1 MLLATI
7 SYNKQGFL
15 GGIMFQNKHE
25 FKRDFIQRIEETYG
39 RSIAQSHPTERY
51 MVLGE
56 MVRDYAS
63 IHWKSNKE
71 RIAEIGAKQMYYFSM
86 EFLIGRLLTSNL
98 MNLGIYD
105 TVKDGLNE
113 LAININELEELESDA
128 GLGNGG
134 LGRLA
139 ACFMDSLAS
148 LSLPGH
154 GITLRYEYGLFQQ
167 KIINGYQVE
176 VPDQWLRLGNVW
188 EIRKPKHAVDVKFW
202 GRIEMRKNDQGEL
215 IFEHVDAEHV
225 RAVPYDMP
233 VVGKETD
240 QTNTLRLWSAEA
252 SDVLPKKK
260 DFRQYIGEVN
270 EICQNVYPDDS
281 TEHGR
286 FLRLKQQY
294 FFVSAG
300 LSALIKAHLRVYPS
314 LDNFHEKISIQL
326 NDTHPVLAI
335 PELMRIL
342 MDQFNYKWEDAW
354 NIVTKT
360 VAYTNHTVLAEA
372 LERWP
377 VHFIQ
382 TLLPRIYMIIEE
394 INRRFQSELRKKYPD
409 DSNLRHL
416 LSIIKDGQV
425 HMAHLAVVGAYSVNG
440 VAKLHTE
447 ILKNDVM
454 KDFYQL
460 YPEKF
465 NNKTNG
471 ITHRR
476 WLTYTNPQLHELL
489 EETIGDEY
497 VFNPSKLEEL
507 MNHVDDEKIQK
518 KFLAIKLE
526 RKAIL
531 AMKIKEWTG
540 IDVDP
545 TSIYDV
551 QAKRLHAYKRQLLN
565 ALHIMYLINEIKEN
579 PDFDMHPTTFIFAAK
594 AAPSY
599 YFAKKVIKLLH
610 SIADVTN
617 NDEQIS
623 KFIKVVFIPN
633 YNVSV
638 AEYLMNAADVS
649 EQISTAGKEASGTG
663 NMKFMMN
670 GALTLGTLDGAN
682 VEIDHLVGR
691 ENTVIFGLTVDEVNA
706 HRKNGYDVFQTV
718 NMQPKLKKVVEDLI
732 KPVYHSNKD
741 EFKVIYD
748 ELMYRNDEYFLA
760 ADFKEYVEAQQEVQ
774 KRYSDKQYWARMCL
788 INIAKSGYFSSD
800 RTINQYAS
808 DIWGILPL

>member
-1 MLLATI
+1 
-7 SYNKQGFL
+7 
-15 GGIMFQNKHE
+15 MFHNKHG
-25 FKRDFIQRIEETYG
+25 FKKDFTHRIEETYG
-39 RSIAQSHPTERY
+39 RSVAQSHRTERY
-51 MVLGE
+51 IVLGE

-63 IHWKSNKE
+63 VHWKSNKE
-71 RIAEIGAKQMYYFSM
+71 KIAEIGAKQMYYFSM

-98 MNLGIYD
+98 MNLGIYQ
-105 TVKDGLNE
+105 TVKDGLAE
-113 LAININELEELESDA
+113 LNIDINELEELETDA

-167 KIINGYQVE
+167 KIVDGYQVE

-188 EIRKPKHAVDVKFW
+188 EVRKPKHAVDVKFW
-202 GRIEMRKNDQGEL
+202 GRIEMRKDQHGKL
-215 IFEHVDAEHV
+215 VFDHVDAEHV
-225 RAVPYDMP
+225 LAVPYDMP
-233 VVGKETD
+233 IVGKETN

-252 SDVLPKKK
+252 SENLPKKK
-260 DFRQYIGEVN
+260 DFRQYISEVR

-281 TEHGR
+281 TESGR
-286 FLRLKQQY
+286 YLRLKQQY

-300 LSALIKAHLRVYPS
+300 LAALIKAHLRVYPN

-326 NDTHPVLAI
+326 NDTHPILAI
-335 PELMRIL
+335 PELLRIL
-342 MDQFNYKWEDAW
+342 MDEFDYQWEQAW
-354 NIVTKT
+354 EIVTKT

-377 VHFIQ
+377 IHFVQ
-382 TLLPRIYMIIEE
+382 LLLPRIYMIIEE
-394 INRRFQSELRKKYPD
+394 INRRFQSEIRKKYPD
-409 DSNLRHL
+409 QPNLHHNL
-416 LSIIKDGQV
+416 AIIKEGQV
-425 HMAHLAVVGAYSVNG
+425 HMAHLGVIGAHSVNG
-440 VAKLHTE
+440 VAKLHTD
-447 ILKNDVM
+447 ILINDVM
-454 KDFYQL
+454 ADFYYV

-476 WLTYTNPQLHELL
+476 WLTYTNPQLHQLISK
-489 EETIGDEY
+489 TIGDSY
-497 VFNPSKLEEL
+497 VYDPSNLEKLME
-507 MNHVDDEKIQK
+507 HVDDEKLQK
-518 KFLAIKLE
+518 EFLDVKQQ
-526 RKAIL
+526 RKEVL
-531 AMKIKEWTG
+531 SKKIKEWTS

-545 TSIYDV
+545 TSIFDV

-565 ALHIMYLINEIKEN
+565 ALHIMYLVNEIDAN
-579 PDFDMHPTTFIFAAK
+579 PDFNMTPTTFIFAAK

-599 YFAKKVIKLLH
+599 YFAKKVIKLIH
-610 SIADVTN
+610 SIADKVN
-617 NDEQIS
+617 QDEKYS

-633 YNVSV
+633 YNVTI

-670 GALTLGTLDGAN
+670 GAITLGTLDGAN
-682 VEIDHLVGR
+682 VEIDQLVGR
-691 ENTVIFGLTVDEVNA
+691 DNTVIFGLTVEEVNKN
-706 HRKNGYDVFQTV
+706 RKNGYDVFEQV
-718 NMQPKLKKVVEDLI
+718 KKQPKLKKVIDSLI
-732 KPVYHSNKD
+732 QPVYHTNKD
-741 EFKVIYD
+741 EFKAIYD

-760 ADFKEYVEAQQEVQ
+760 ADFQEYVEAHQEVQ
-774 KRYSDKQYWARMCL
+774 KRYQDKEYWARMCL

-800 RTINQYAS
+800 RTINQYANE
-808 DIWGILPL
+808 IWKIYPLK

>member
-1 MLLATI
+1 
-7 SYNKQGFL
+7 
-15 GGIMFQNKHE
+15 MFQNKHE

-39 RSIAQSHPTERY
+39 RSIAQSHKTERY

-63 IHWKSNKE
+63 IHWKANKE
-71 RIAEIGAKQMYYFSM
+71 RIADVQAKQMYYFSM

-105 TVKDGLNE
+105 IVKDGLSE
-113 LAININELEELESDA
+113 LSIDINELELLESDA

-188 EIRKPKHAVDVKFW
+188 EIRKPKHAIDVKFW
-202 GRIEMRKNDQGEL
+202 GRIEMRKDEKGEVV
-215 IFEHVDAEHV
+215 FDHVDAEHV
-225 RAVPYDMP
+225 LAVPYDMP
-233 VVGKETD
+233 VVGKDTD

-252 SDVLPKKK
+252 SDVLPKNK
-260 DFRQYIGEVN
+260 DFRQYISEVN

-281 TEHGR
+281 TEYGR

-300 LSALIKAHLRVYPS
+300 LQALIKAHLRVYPN
-314 LDNFHEKISIQL
+314 LDTFHEKIVMQL
-326 NDTHPVLAI
+326 NDTHPILAI

-342 MDQFNYKWEDAW
+342 MDDFHYKWDVAW
-354 NIVTKT
+354 NIVSHSF
-360 VAYTNHTVLAEA
+360 AYTNHTILSEA

-377 VHFIQ
+377 VQYIQ
-382 TLLPRIYMIIEE
+382 ALLPRIYMIIEE
-394 INRRFQSELRKKYPD
+394 INRRFINELRLKFPNDITKQ
-409 DSNLRHL
+409 NQMK
-416 LSIIKDGQV
+416 IIKDGQV
-425 HMAHLAVVGAYSVNG
+425 HMAHLGIAGSFSING
-440 VAKLHTE
+440 VAKLHSD
-447 ILKNDVM
+447 ILKNDVL
-454 KDFYQL
+454 KDFYDL

-476 WLTYTNPQLHELL
+476 WLTYTNPQLHALL
-489 EETIGDEY
+489 KDTIGDDY
-497 VFNPSKLEEL
+497 VFEPSKLEAL
-507 MNHVDDEKIQK
+507 MDFVDDDGVQQWFLKIKQ
-518 KFLAIKLE
+518 E
-526 RKAIL
+526 RKNIL
-531 AMKIKEWTG
+531 VDKIKEWTG

-545 TSIYDV
+545 KSIFDV
-551 QAKRLHAYKRQLLN
+551 HAKRLHAYKRQLLN
-565 ALHIMYLINEIKEN
+565 ALYIMYLINEIEAD

-599 YFAKKVIKLLH
+599 YFAKKVIKLIHVL
-610 SIADVTN
+610 ADYV
-617 NDEQIS
+617 NDNEQLNR
-623 KFIKVVFIPN
+623 FIKVVFIPN

-649 EQISTAGKEASGTG
+649 KQISTAGKEASGTG

-670 GALTLGTLDGAN
+670 GALTVGTLDGAN
-682 VEIDHLVGR
+682 VEIDQQAGR
-691 ENTVIFGLTVDEVNA
+691 ENTVIFGLNA
-706 HRKNGYDVFQTV
+706 EEAFAHGRNGYDVFEVV
-718 NMQPKLKKVVEDLI
+718 NAQPKLKKVIESLLTPLYGA
-732 KPVYHSNKD
+732 KQN

-748 ELMYRNDEYFLA
+748 ELMYRNDEYLLA
-760 ADFKEYVEAQQEVQ
+760 ADFEAFVEAHQEVQ
-774 KRYSDKQYWARMCL
+774 RRYQDKAYWAKMCL
-788 INIAKSGYFSSD
+788 SNIAKSGYFSSD
-800 RTINQYAS
+800 RTIMQYAD
-808 DIWGILPL
+808 DIWKILPLQ